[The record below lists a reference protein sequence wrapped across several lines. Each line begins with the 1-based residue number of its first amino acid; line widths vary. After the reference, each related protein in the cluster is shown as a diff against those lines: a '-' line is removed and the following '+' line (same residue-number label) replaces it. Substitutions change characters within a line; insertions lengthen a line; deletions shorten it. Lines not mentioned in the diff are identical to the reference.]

1 MKTLG
6 RALIFVAILLAL
18 AIVPVL
24 FLGASW
30 PTYSVVS
37 PLVCESGAFDSEMS
51 QTRTEIGGSG
61 IARVRGS
68 ISASCISVSG
78 AREDVTG
85 KFLIIAALAFI
96 VPLIAGITFYGI
108 GNVLVSG
115 AEMAD
120 VRAIAEM
127 PDVKQQTELW
137 QQALRT
143 GQMTM
148 SEYTGRVKALYMQ
161 KSAELKATR
170 TNTEL

>member
-115 AEMAD
+115 AE
-120 VRAIAEM
+120 
-127 PDVKQQTELW
+127 TELW